1 MEVRGGASSIA
12 FNLGLARVGNLSY
25 IRVCAPFPLA
35 SLCVHRV
42 RSPRSFTLTK
52 ASGCEAASAAA
63 QGDVTAVMES
73 VTVAQPPVRQISF
86 RWCAD
91 GHRNHSWS
99 AYVLPSGAQLTAEH
113 VSELREQARHTYVDL
128 GLRVSSIEDG
138 TASTGL
144 MRPVKPHAI
153 WPGY

>member
-1 MEVRGGASSIA
+1 MRHFRWHRS
-12 FNLGLARVGNLSY
+12 
-25 IRVCAPFPLA
+25 VC
-35 SLCVHRV
+35 
-42 RSPRSFTLTK
+42 T
-52 ASGCEAASAAA
+52 ASAAPA
-63 QGDVTAVMES
+63 PSPLQRRAAAKPHRRRPKATRRISAGDVTAVMES
-73 VTVAQPPVRQISF
+73 VTVAQPPVRHISF

-91 GHRNHSWS
+91 VRHRNHSWS